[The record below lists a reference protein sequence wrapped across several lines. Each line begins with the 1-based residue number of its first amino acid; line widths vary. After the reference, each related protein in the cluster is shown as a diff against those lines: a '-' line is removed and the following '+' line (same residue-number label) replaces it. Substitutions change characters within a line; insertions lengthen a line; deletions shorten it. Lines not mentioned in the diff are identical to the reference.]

1 MYGKRTNHKNTK
13 KTPSPIKIPI
23 IFIIFD
29 PNKWH
34 SIHTN
39 KESDKTS
46 PYI

>member
-1 MYGKRTNHKNTK
+1 MENAQIIKTQKKRHHLL
-13 KTPSPIKIPI
+13 KIPI

-46 PYI
+46 P